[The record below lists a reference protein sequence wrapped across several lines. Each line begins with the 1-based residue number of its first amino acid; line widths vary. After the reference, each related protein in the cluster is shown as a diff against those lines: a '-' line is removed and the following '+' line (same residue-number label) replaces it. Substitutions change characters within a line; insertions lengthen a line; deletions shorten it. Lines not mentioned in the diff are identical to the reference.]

1 MTVRWNKV
9 KNRRSRVLSTVIW
22 DRSDR
27 SDISSYWPT
36 GHFRVLKTSFQKII
50 LNNICIRI
58 KESFSYRRLCTQP
71 RFETEAL
78 GNSEMAKIFPWPYN
92 NPRSL
97 FESQLTRP
105 SFPLVSKLA
114 MWEQPG
120 SQGSLPP
127 VIRGWCGSSFK
138 FSQIVNKN
146 SSPTWPSRI
155 IPRSRSPR
163 ISSSTFVFAN
173 FWGIWVR

>member
-1 MTVRWNKV
+1 MAAVSV
-9 KNRRSRVLSTVIW
+9 KRSIHYFKNENRELEPKWVAQLFLGSFWSF
-22 DRSDR
+22 
-27 SDISSYWPT
+27 SYWLLLANRP
-36 GHFRVLKTSFQKII
+36 FSS
-50 LNNICIRI
+50 CIRI
-58 KESFSYRRLCTQP
+58 KESFSYQRLCTQP

-78 GNSEMAKIFPWPYN
+78 GNSEMAEIFPWPYN
-92 NPRSL
+92 NPRRL

-114 MWEQPG
+114 MWEQPR
-120 SQGSLPP
+120 SQGSLLP
-127 VIRGWCGSSFK
+127 VICGWCGSSFN

-146 SSPTWPSRI
+146 SSLTWPTRI